1 MHIWCRMILKVFRLY
16 TNLNLEIYENTLFVY
31 IFIYIDTLSI
41 FLVYLP
47 IGNFIGELTSKQLK
61 QYIDIRGI
69 QNIDL
74 SGNKIQVSY
83 IIQVL

>member
-1 MHIWCRMILKVFRLY
+1 MILKVFRLY

-47 IGNFIGELTSKQLK
+47 IGNFIRELTSKQLK